1 VPARKKHNS
10 FSGKEMAVTERIGT
24 VTPLPRARP
33 ASDAPVETARFS
45 LRRRSSMA
53 VPAARP
59 LGEDARQRR
68 ASLDPVERLM
78 LQGLTDGAALVDVAA
93 ALGLDPLAAEVCR
106 ARIFD
111 VMGAD
116 NLIELLVLA
125 AVCERG

>member
-1 VPARKKHNS
+1 VPARKKRNS
-10 FSGKEMAVTERIGT
+10 FSGKEMAVMERIGT
-24 VTPLPRARP
+24 VTLLPGPRP
-33 ASDAPVETARFS
+33 ASDAPVGTARFG
-45 LRRRSSMA
+45 LRRRPSMA

-59 LGEDARQRR
+59 FDEDARQRR